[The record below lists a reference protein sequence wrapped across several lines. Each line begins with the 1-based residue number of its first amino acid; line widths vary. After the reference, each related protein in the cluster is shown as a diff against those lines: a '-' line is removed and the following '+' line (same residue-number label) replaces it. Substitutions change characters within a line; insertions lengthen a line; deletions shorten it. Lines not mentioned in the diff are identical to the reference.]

1 MLRKIVS
8 LSLQFRYLVLLCAA
22 ALILIGGLQL
32 RTKPVDLLP
41 EFGPLEV
48 EVQTEALGLAAAEV
62 EALLTNPLEEILT
75 GVPWLDDMRSN
86 SITGLSSVVLTFKPG
101 TDMMNAR
108 QMVQERLLQAS
119 VLPKVSK
126 PPTMLQPVSSLNRA
140 MQVGL
145 SSDTQSLIDL
155 SILARWKIK
164 PRLMSVPGVAN
175 VSIWGQRERQL
186 QVQVD
191 PEKLKEKGV
200 QLNDVIRAAGDALW
214 VSPLTFLRAST
225 PGTGGFIDTP
235 TQRYDIRHVLP
246 ISSPEHLASISFPA
260 ADGSTLRLSDVA
272 TVVEGHQPMIGD
284 GIVKDAPGL
293 LLMVEK
299 FPGANTQEVTKGIE
313 RALVALKPGLPG
325 VNITSDVFRPASF
338 IETSLSNLASALI
351 VGGILAVAALVLMLR
366 DWRAGLIS
374 LVVIPLSLLAAWTA
388 LVLFGMTI
396 NAIILAGLVAALVA
410 VVDDAIVDVDNT
422 RRRLREAQG
431 AEPASATVFMAAIEV
446 RRPVLHATVIVALAT
461 LPILFVQ
468 GAAGALLQPLFVSC
482 LVALLAS
489 MIVAQTVTPALSIL
503 LLPTTTATATRE
515 PPLQGLQNHYQR
527 LLARAVASP
536 RRTLMAVGLFM
547 LLGLLALPLLRTS
560 LLPVFMDRDLLVS
573 WTAAPGTSYPEMSR
587 MLSEASKKVR
597 DVAGVR
603 NVGAHLGRAVQSDT
617 VAGVNAAE
625 VWVSLAP
632 EADYEKTVAAV
643 RQALDSYP
651 GTRSEPISFASR
663 KVQDAM
669 SNRGEAVVVQIY
681 GPAWN
686 VLQDKAEEVR
696 QALSSVQGL
705 ANPRV
710 LTRAQEPGV
719 EVEVNLAAAERH
731 GIKPGDVRRAAA
743 TLMAGI
749 EVGSLYEGQKI
760 FEVVV
765 WGAPELRR
773 DPNLLRD
780 LSIDSPKGE
789 KIRLGDVADVRLT
802 SSSASIT
809 RDSASRYVDVIADVR
824 DRDIPAVLTDVGQK
838 LQSIKFPLEYH
849 PEVIGEYG
857 ARQANEAWVIS
868 FGVAAAVGMF
878 LLLQASLRSWRLAG
892 LVYLLL
898 PVSLTGGL
906 LAAVI
911 TGGVFSIGSAA
922 GLLMVLLITARS
934 AVLLAH
940 HYQRL
945 EQDEQEAS
953 RPDLAL
959 RGVRER
965 FLPVATTTV
974 VTTVGLLPLVVSGGA
989 PGLEIVHPMAVV
1001 MVGGLITST
1010 LLVLFALPALY
1021 SALRTRNEPE
1031 ALPEPEY
1038 EADRRVHHAAE

>member
-410 VVDDAIVDVDNT
+410 VVDDAIVDVDNI

-468 GAAGALLQPLFVSC
+468 GAAGALLQPLFV
-482 LVALLAS
+482 
-489 MIVAQTVTPALSIL
+489 
-503 LLPTTTATATRE
+503 
-515 PPLQGLQNHYQR
+515 
-527 LLARAVASP
+527 
-536 RRTLMAVGLFM
+536 
-547 LLGLLALPLLRTS
+547 
-560 LLPVFMDRDLLVS
+560 
-573 WTAAPGTSYPEMSR
+573 
-587 MLSEASKKVR
+587 
-597 DVAGVR
+597 
-603 NVGAHLGRAVQSDT
+603 
-617 VAGVNAAE
+617 
-625 VWVSLAP
+625 
-632 EADYEKTVAAV
+632 
-643 RQALDSYP
+643 
-651 GTRSEPISFASR
+651 
-663 KVQDAM
+663 
-669 SNRGEAVVVQIY
+669 
-681 GPAWN
+681 
-686 VLQDKAEEVR
+686 
-696 QALSSVQGL
+696 
-705 ANPRV
+705 
-710 LTRAQEPGV
+710 
-719 EVEVNLAAAERH
+719 
-731 GIKPGDVRRAAA
+731 
-743 TLMAGI
+743 
-749 EVGSLYEGQKI
+749 
-760 FEVVV
+760 
-765 WGAPELRR
+765 
-773 DPNLLRD
+773 
-780 LSIDSPKGE
+780 
-789 KIRLGDVADVRLT
+789 
-802 SSSASIT
+802 
-809 RDSASRYVDVIADVR
+809 
-824 DRDIPAVLTDVGQK
+824 
-838 LQSIKFPLEYH
+838 
-849 PEVIGEYG
+849 
-857 ARQANEAWVIS
+857 
-868 FGVAAAVGMF
+868 
-878 LLLQASLRSWRLAG
+878 
-892 LVYLLL
+892 
-898 PVSLTGGL
+898 
-906 LAAVI
+906 
-911 TGGVFSIGSAA
+911 
-922 GLLMVLLITARS
+922 
-934 AVLLAH
+934 
-940 HYQRL
+940 
-945 EQDEQEAS
+945 
-953 RPDLAL
+953 
-959 RGVRER
+959 
-965 FLPVATTTV
+965 
-974 VTTVGLLPLVVSGGA
+974 
-989 PGLEIVHPMAVV
+989 
-1001 MVGGLITST
+1001 
-1010 LLVLFALPALY
+1010 
-1021 SALRTRNEPE
+1021 
-1031 ALPEPEY
+1031 
-1038 EADRRVHHAAE
+1038 